1 VAIVKN
7 APTAEQVRSL
17 RLQGTLTQEEA
28 AAVVYLS
35 KSGWQ
40 KVESGQRNLHPGL
53 WELWQIK
60 TGLRPDDTNTHSQTG
75 S

>member
-7 APTAEQVRSL
+7 APTAQQVRDL

-28 AAVVYLS
+28 AAVIYLS
-35 KSGWQ
+35 RSGWQ
-40 KVESGQRNLHPGL
+40 KVEAGQRKLHPGL

-60 TGLRPDDTNTHSQTG
+60 TGLRENDTELHN
-75 S
+75 